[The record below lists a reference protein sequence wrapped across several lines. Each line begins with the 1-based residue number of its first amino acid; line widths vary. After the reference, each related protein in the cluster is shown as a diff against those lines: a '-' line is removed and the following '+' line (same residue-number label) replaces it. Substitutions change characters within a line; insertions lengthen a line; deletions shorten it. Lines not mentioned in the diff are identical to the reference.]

1 MAHPTEWW
9 LTQNENKRSYQSIDA
24 CNGFAGQKNGGLED
38 NDEASNNNPLHD
50 FLNNSILSYKRP
62 RTDDNSSPC
71 SEAQSSIS
79 DEISLDS
86 QVEPPHKTLSV
97 LLFDIIRF
105 IAMNADIRL
114 INTQLWPILNGVVGQ
129 KFRLPWVGGMSD
141 EKMEI
146 LHVAL
151 R

>member
-9 LTQNENKRSYQSIDA
+9 LTQNENKGSYQSIEA
-24 CNGFAGQKNGGLED
+24 CNEFTDHHQEQNGRQQD
-38 NDEASNNNPLHD
+38 NHEASNNNPLHD
-50 FLNNSILSYKRP
+50 FLNNTILSYK
-62 RTDDNSSPC
+62 TDENSSPF
-71 SEAQSSIS
+71 SEPQSSIS
-79 DEISLDS
+79 DELSIDS

-97 LLFDIIRF
+97 LFFDVIRF

-114 INTQLWPILNGVVGQ
+114 INTELWPILMGGVGE
-129 KFRLPWVGGMSD
+129 KFRLPWVGRMSD